1 MESYKILSIITIL
14 IGLIFIIF
22 PMFSANLISILIGAS
37 VLIFGIVLAYTG
49 IISKEISP
57 AFSTVA
63 AIFGV
68 VMIILGLAFIF
79 GTNAVSFL
87 VGLQFYI
94 VGFMLIVASVIGL
107 LGGAE
112 INRTGSVVSLVLGI
126 VVIFIAMFAA
136 GHPELITIILG
147 IALLVY
153 GITGYLYSDKILEE

>member
-1 MESYKILSIITIL
+1 MESNKILSIIAII

-22 PMFSANLISILIGAS
+22 PMFSANLISTLIGAS

-63 AIFGV
+63 AVFGV

-87 VGLQFYI
+87 VGLQFYM
-94 VGFMLIVASVIGL
+94 VAFMLIIASVIGL
-107 LGGAE
+107 LGGAP
-112 INRTGSVVSLVLGI
+112 INKTGSIVSLVLGI
-126 VVIFIAMFAA
+126 VVLFIAMFAA
-136 GHPELITIILG
+136 NHPELITIILG
-147 IALLVY
+147 IALIAY
-153 GITGYLYSDKILEE
+153 GVSGYLYADKY

>member
-1 MESYKILSIITIL
+1 MESSKILSIITII

-37 VLIFGIVLAYTG
+37 VLIFGIVLAYSG

-68 VMIILGLAFIF
+68 VLIILGLAFIF

-94 VGFMLIVASVIGL
+94 VAFMLIIASLIGL
-107 LGGAE
+107 LGGAA
-112 INRTGSVVSLVLGI
+112 INKTGSIVGLVLGI
-126 VVIFIAMFAA
+126 VVLFIAMFAA
-136 GHPELITIILG
+136 NNPVLITIILG
-147 IALLVY
+147 IALIAY
-153 GITGYLYSDKILEE
+153 GVSGYLYADNYL